1 LVLLF
6 RFLQNL
12 FAGGDQGPQ
21 FANVSLQRFAHLN
34 IQIVNRP
41 DTAAGFK
48 LLPQTLDCRTGRRLA
63 QSIPQA

>member
-6 RFLQNL
+6 PFLQNL
-12 FAGGDQGPQ
+12 FSGGDQGPQ
-21 FANVSLQRFAHLN
+21 FANVLLKRFPHLN

-48 LLPQTLDCRTGRRLA
+48 LLPQTPDCRTG